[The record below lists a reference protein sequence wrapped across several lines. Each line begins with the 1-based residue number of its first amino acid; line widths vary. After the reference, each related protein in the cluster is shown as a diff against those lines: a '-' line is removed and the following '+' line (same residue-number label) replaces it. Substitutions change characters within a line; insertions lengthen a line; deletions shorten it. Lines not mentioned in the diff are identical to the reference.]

1 MDSSTP
7 KNQREKRRYTRL
19 LVFLLIPVAILMVI
33 GCILFPLRDSNL
45 KGAEKAYIEVINSL
59 EYPEGYGDYPY
70 LDYLRFDLG
79 YVDNDDIPE
88 LFLCTGN
95 GGADT
100 VSIYSYNEESQTV
113 ENWGEF
119 SSRGH
124 LYFCEKQGITISEY
138 GNHGYFPHIYEQVGY
153 GVRDILAAE
162 VQYVRE
168 DGEHYCIAFP
178 YEGSPDDVQGEL
190 LRCETSEEVY
200 WLQIG
205 DLSSKY
211 KSQCEI
217 YYDNMEAY
225 SESGLHQAIEKMN
238 PRR

>member
-1 MDSSTP
+1 MDSSTSQ
-7 KNQREKRRYTRL
+7 NQRKKRRYTRL
-19 LVFLLIPVAILMVI
+19 LFFLLIPVAILVVI

-59 EYPEGYGDYPY
+59 ECPEGYGDYPY

-113 ENWGEF
+113 EKWGEF

-162 VQYVRE
+162 VEYIWE
-168 DGEHYCIAFP
+168 DGNHYCIAYP
-178 YEGSPDDVQGEL
+178 YDGVADDVSSVLSEY
-190 LRCETSEEVY
+190 ETTEKEY
-200 WLQIG
+200 
-205 DLSSKY
+205 
-211 KSQCEI
+211 
-217 YYDNMEAY
+217 M
-225 SESGLHQAIEKMN
+225 EKMEDLQATYSN
-238 PRR
+238 EIVVEYDSMTDYNKEAFHNAFNALL